1 MATCQKIG
9 LKAGGRQ
16 KDIVCK
22 GGGGGGGDHSKILP
36 LNVVMTATTMVQN
49 FY

>member
-22 GGGGGGGDHSKILP
+22 GGGGGDHSKILP